1 MATSTQLAQ
10 ALALK
15 KQNPNLSTRD
25 AVLQT
30 KQATT
35 PTPTGGATLPIA
47 PTVTPPVQ
55 PTPQPTQT
63 LPPQITPEQKQAISQ
78 PLSSQDQA
86 TIDRMTAE

>member
-35 PTPTGGATLPIA
+35 PITPTVAPPLPTAPIQAPTQQPIA
-47 PTVTPPVQ
+47 
-55 PTPQPTQT
+55 
-63 LPPQITPEQKQAISQ
+63 KA
-78 PLSSQDQA
+78 
-86 TIDRMTAE
+86 

>member
-15 KQNPNLSTRD
+15 KANPNLTTRD

-30 KQATT
+30 KQATN

-47 PTVTPPVQ
+47 PQVQQ
-55 PTPQPTQT
+55 PTTPTTQP
-63 LPPQITPEQKQAISQ
+63 IAN
-78 PLSSQDQA
+78 
-86 TIDRMTAE
+86 R

>member
-15 KQNPNLSTRD
+15 KQNPNLTTRD

-35 PTPTGGATLPIA
+35 PTVTTPTPTASTQTPIQPPIA
-47 PTVTPPVQ
+47 
-55 PTPQPTQT
+55 
-63 LPPQITPEQKQAISQ
+63 KA
-78 PLSSQDQA
+78 
-86 TIDRMTAE
+86 

>member
-15 KQNPNLSTRD
+15 KANSNLTIRD

-35 PTPTGGATLPIA
+35 PVTPTPTA
-47 PTVTPPVQ
+47 PAPV
-55 PTPQPTQT
+55 TPQPINQQT
-63 LPPQITPEQKQAISQ
+63 VQGVN
-78 PLSSQDQA
+78 
-86 TIDRMTAE
+86 